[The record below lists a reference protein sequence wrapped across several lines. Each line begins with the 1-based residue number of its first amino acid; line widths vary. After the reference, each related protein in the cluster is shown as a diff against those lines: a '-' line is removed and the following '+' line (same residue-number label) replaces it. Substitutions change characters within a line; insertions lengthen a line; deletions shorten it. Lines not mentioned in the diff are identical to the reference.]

1 MQNAER
7 ETQNVERRTQNVER
21 RTQNVERRTQNA
33 ERRMEN
39 GRKMAEKTYDLEE
52 RLLNYAVQIVRLVEK
67 LPNTRAGNHIAG
79 QLLRSGTSP
88 LPNHGEAEG
97 AESRND
103 FIHKLGICHKEL
115 RESYR
120 WLKLIQRVPL
130 LPPTDTA
137 LLETSFAKPM
147 NCCEFLSRAFEPP
160 VPTPAGKKHQ
170 SMRPNVERR
179 TQNAERRT
187 QNEGWRM
194 GNVERRT
201 SNVERRIKDGEW
213 ETGNGERRT
222 SNAEL

>member
-1 MQNAER
+1 ME
-7 ETQNVERRTQNVER
+7 
-21 RTQNVERRTQNA
+21 NA

-137 LLETSFAKPM
+137 LLETSLRETDELLRIFISSIRTA
-147 NCCEFLSRAFEPP
+147 RANACREE
-160 VPTPAGKKHQ
+160 TPEYEA
-170 SMRPNVERR
+170 ERG

-187 QNEGWRM
+187 QN
-194 GNVERRT
+194 
-201 SNVERRIKDGEW
+201 
-213 ETGNGERRT
+213 
-222 SNAEL
+222 AE